1 MNRNLAI
8 GMDTAKGLAVAWG
21 IPYVGVHHMQAHALT
36 PQLVTALNSPSS
48 DKTPP
53 RPNFPF
59 LSLLV
64 SGGHTQLVLSSS
76 LTSHRILANTI
87 DSAIGNVL
95 DQTARLILPPSLID
109 TSPDVMY
116 GRLLE
121 SFAFPFEDP
130 NPYSFFQPYAN
141 RGEEMKARKTGYKWT
156 IPLPFRESRE
166 IAFSFSNV
174 ASAVDRI
181 TKANPSMDPLERQ
194 QLARHT
200 LCSAF
205 QHLVGRVCLAI
216 DADPETLLPALQ
228 NSLVVAGGVASNSFL
243 MHVLKETL
251 KVRYPKLKKQYDV
264 VSPPVELC
272 TDNAAMIAWA
282 GMEMFENGWHTDLTA
297 TPISKWPMDPAHGP
311 GLLGVDGWLRRE
323 GCDQTG

>member
-76 LTSHRILANTI
+76 LTSHRILAN
-87 DSAIGNVL
+87 
-95 DQTARLILPPSLID
+95 
-109 TSPDVMY
+109 
-116 GRLLE
+116 
-121 SFAFPFEDP
+121 
-130 NPYSFFQPYAN
+130 
-141 RGEEMKARKTGYKWT
+141 
-156 IPLPFRESRE
+156 
-166 IAFSFSNV
+166 
-174 ASAVDRI
+174 
-181 TKANPSMDPLERQ
+181 
-194 QLARHT
+194 
-200 LCSAF
+200 
-205 QHLVGRVCLAI
+205 AI